1 MTDKFNWDD
10 YLPNDDE
17 DDNNEDDMFGT
28 TPEPWVERQMEIEK
42 AMLFS
47 ELRRGIPIPLSPQDW
62 DEMWELTTEDMNTM
76 TQAWIR
82 HFMRESDSNRGKWN
96 IINTYRNEWLS
107 QLLHHNEEQEEYE
120 LCSLINELLLW
131 SNKQRTWKKLSDAMI
146 EK

>member
-1 MTDKFNWDD
+1 MADNFNWDD

-120 LCSLINELLLW
+120 LCSLINEILLW

>member
-120 LCSLINELLLW
+120 LCSLINEILLW
-131 SNKQRTWKKLSDAMI
+131 SNKQRPWKRLSDAMI

>member
-131 SNKQRTWKKLSDAMI
+131 SNKQRPWKKLSDAMI

>member
-120 LCSLINELLLW
+120 LCSLINEILLW
-131 SNKQRTWKKLSDAMI
+131 SNKQRPWKKLSDAMI

>member
-47 ELRRGIPIPLSPQDW
+47 ELRSGIPIPLSPQDW

-76 TQAWIR
+76 TQVWIR

-120 LCSLINELLLW
+120 LCSLINEILLW

>member
-96 IINTYRNEWLS
+96 IINAYRNEWLS

-120 LCSLINELLLW
+120 LCSLINEILLW

>member
-120 LCSLINELLLW
+120 LCSLINEILLW

>member
-1 MTDKFNWDD
+1 MADKFNWDD

-28 TPEPWVERQMEIEK
+28 QPEPWVERQMEIEK
-42 AMLFS
+42 ALLFS
-47 ELRRGIPIPLSPQDW
+47 ELKSGVPIPLSPKDW

-76 TQAWIR
+76 TQLWIR

-96 IINTYRNEWLS
+96 IITAYRNEWLI

-120 LCSLINELLLW
+120 LCSLINELLTW
-131 SNKQRTWKKLSDAMI
+131 SMNQHTWKQISDAMI

>member
-96 IINTYRNEWLS
+96 IINAYRNEWLS

>member
-1 MTDKFNWDD
+1 MADNFNWDD

-28 TPEPWVERQMEIEK
+28 QPEPWEERQMEIEK
-42 AMLFS
+42 ALLFS
-47 ELRRGIPIPLSPQDW
+47 ELKSGVPIPLSPKDW
-62 DEMWELTTEDMNTM
+62 DEMWELTIEDMNTM
-76 TQAWIR
+76 TQLWIR

-96 IINTYRNEWLS
+96 IITTYRNEWLI

-120 LCSLINELLLW
+120 LCSLINELLTW
-131 SNKQRTWKKLSDAMI
+131 SMNQHTWKQISDAMI